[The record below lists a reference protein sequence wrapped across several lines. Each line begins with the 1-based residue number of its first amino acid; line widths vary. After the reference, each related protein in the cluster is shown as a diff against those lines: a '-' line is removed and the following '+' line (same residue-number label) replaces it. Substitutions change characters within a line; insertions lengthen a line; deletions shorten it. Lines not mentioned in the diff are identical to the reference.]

1 MADTAISGLTDGSPA
16 AGTDLVPVA
25 RGAANRKLALTSG
38 SYNDLGDKPAI
49 PSGDLDVTDF
59 GAVGDG
65 VADNLAAFQ
74 DAATDV
80 SEIVIPAGT
89 FRLSDV
95 WTLPDKT
102 LKIR

>member
-16 AGTDLVPVA
+16 VGTDLVPVA
-25 RGAANRKLALTSG
+25 RGAANRKLSLSVVRTYMQSNLHPVAVSG

-65 VADNLAAFQ
+65 
-74 DAATDV
+74 
-80 SEIVIPAGT
+80 GY
-89 FRLSDV
+89 R
-95 WTLPDKT
+95 
-102 LKIR
+102 